1 MILYITKT
9 LHVSAAN
16 SEKVISLM
24 SCWKNRSKSFADH
37 QKAWPYQFKP
47 KAEKRKNNHN
57 FIRQNNTTKNTIADI
72 IQVSTHFDQASLKS
86 DKKSGF
92 ITTHSYRFWL
102 RANNLLWFKVITGK
116 YLHHFLLS
124 WMFVKFSLFWV
135 ENQKTENWKH
145 KKITW
150 LATFAFSYVYFA
162 PVAFV
167 WVPIT
172 TQTDM
177 RQSCSH
183 IAYNDPIQ
191 KVCVP

>member
-1 MILYITKT
+1 
-9 LHVSAAN
+9 
-16 SEKVISLM
+16 M
-24 SCWKNRSKSFADH
+24 SCWKTAYKNRFADDKKAFRVNSN
-37 QKAWPYQFKP
+37 QKQ
-47 KAEKRKNNHN
+47 KNSR
-57 FIRQNNTTKNTIADI
+57 IIITLSDKITPLKLQIADI
-72 IQVSTHFDQASLKS
+72 IQVSTHFDQSSLKS

>member
-24 SCWKNRSKSFADH
+24 SCWKRRLKSFADH

-57 FIRQNNTTKNTIADI
+57 SIRQNDTTKITIADI

-116 YLHHFLLS
+116 YLHHFLLN

-135 ENQKTENWKH
+135 ENQKRKTESIRKSLRLRH
-145 KKITW
+145 
-150 LATFAFSYVYFA
+150 LLSHTFIL
-162 PVAFV
+162 PL
-167 WVPIT
+167 
-172 TQTDM
+172 
-177 RQSCSH
+177 
-183 IAYNDPIQ
+183 
-191 KVCVP
+191 